1 MPRTRNDEVSKAT
14 RPSTLVNRRILPGV
28 KEREDLNRLLR
39 VHDPEVAEANRAEIK
54 AKYALLLRQ
63 IALEGH
69 AGGEP
74 GTRKQAIAL
83 LGDIATPDD
92 LNILVKLVQFDAD
105 PTVRSASLVSLG
117 KSGTQLAAPILAAA
131 LASRDDVEAVAA
143 AKALYSLADRIGP
156 DSVLATISSI
166 QDAQLSK
173 LAKKALEARQTARR
187 VRKPSSTRR
196 D

>member
-1 MPRTRNDEVSKAT
+1 MPRTRDEEVNKAT
-14 RPSTLVNRRILPGV
+14 RPSTLVNRRVLPGV

-39 VHDPEVAEANRAEIK
+39 VHDPEVAEANRTEIT
-54 AKYALLLRQ
+54 AKYAPLLRQ
-63 IALEGH
+63 IALEVH
-69 AGGEP
+69 AGEP
-74 GTRKQAIAL
+74 GTRKQAISL

-105 PTVRSASLVSLG
+105 PTVRSAALVSLG

-143 AKALYSLADRIGP
+143 AKALYSLAERIGS
-156 DSVLATISSI
+156 DSVLATISLI

-187 VRKPSSTRR
+187 VRKRSSTRR